1 MKIEFI
7 KDDNDKK
14 IGYKLIPENESEKY
28 QINEIRNQ
36 YFWGS
41 VKYNGRE
48 NGCSKF
54 AGNLKFK
61 FGELQL

>member
-1 MKIEFI
+1 MRIELT
-7 KDDNDKK
+7 KNDNNKT

-36 YFWGS
+36 YFFGS
-41 VKYNGRE
+41 VKYDGRE
-48 NGCSKF
+48 GGCSKF

-61 FGELQL
+61 FAELQL

>member
-7 KDDNDKK
+7 KDDNDKT

-28 QINEIRNQ
+28 QINEIRNE
-36 YFWGS
+36 YFFGS
-41 VKYNGRE
+41 VKYAGRE
-48 NGCSKF
+48 KGCSKF

-61 FGELQL
+61 FS

>member
-7 KDDNDKK
+7 KNDNDKT
-14 IGYKLIPENESEKY
+14 IGYKLIPENKSEKY
-28 QINEIRNQ
+28 QINKIRNQ

-41 VKYNGRE
+41 VKYAGRE
-48 NGCSKF
+48 GGCDEF

-61 FGELQL
+61 FTEL